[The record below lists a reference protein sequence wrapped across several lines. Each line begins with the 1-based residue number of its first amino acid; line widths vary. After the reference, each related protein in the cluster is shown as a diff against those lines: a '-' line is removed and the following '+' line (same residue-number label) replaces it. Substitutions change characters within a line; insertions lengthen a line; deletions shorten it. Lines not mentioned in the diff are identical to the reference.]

1 MIQSTIY
8 LVEDG
13 QDCIACNKRN
23 EAKQIARQWCE
34 AYMMGY
40 DENERKKMQIYY
52 EDIFNA
58 FGVRLNRQTIY
69 FVRIRTV
76 DCLEV

>member
-23 EAKQIARQWCE
+23 EAKQIARQWCDW
-34 AYMMGY
+34 GGR
-40 DENERKKMQIYY
+40 N
-52 EDIFNA
+52 
-58 FGVRLNRQTIY
+58 GSIY
-69 FVRIRTV
+69 FKRIWPQHPRRV
-76 DCLEV
+76 SRI

>member
-13 QDCIACNKRN
+13 RDCIACNKRN

-34 AYMMGY
+34 AYMMDY
-40 DENERKKMQIYY
+40 DENERKK
-52 EDIFNA
+52 NA
-58 FGVRLNRQTIY
+58 N
-69 FVRIRTV
+69 
-76 DCLEV
+76 

>member
-23 EAKQIARQWCE
+23 EAKQITRQWCE
-34 AYMMGY
+34 AYMMDY
-40 DENERKKMQIYY
+40 DENERKKMQFIAKIYLMHLVY
-52 EDIFNA
+52 VLIDKQYILC
-58 FGVRLNRQTIY
+58 V
-69 FVRIRTV
+69 
-76 DCLEV
+76 

>member
-34 AYMMGY
+34 AYMMDY
-40 DENERKKMQIYY
+40 DENERKKMQINYK
-52 EDIFNA
+52 DVFDS
-58 FGVRLNRQTIY
+58 FSVRLNGQLMYLVHIR
-69 FVRIRTV
+69 RIV
-76 DCLEV
+76 YSEV